1 MRAKGR
7 IREVALGCGTLSA
20 SDIFK
25 CCTKTGGVR
34 FKTGKRLVPIRQE
47 NTSLCEGALEG

>member
-7 IREVALGCGTLSA
+7 IQEVALGCGTLSA
-20 SDIFK
+20 SDVFK

-34 FKTGKRLVPIRQE
+34 FKTGKIIVLIGQE

>member
-1 MRAKGR
+1 MRAKGQ
-7 IREVALGCGTLSA
+7 IWEVALGCGTLSA
-20 SDIFK
+20 SDVFK

-47 NTSLCEGALEG
+47 NTSLCEGASEG